1 VKLFELLID
10 ENDDFSGVEFLSIV
24 KNPANEV
31 KFEIFND
38 QTQHNCAVENDLPDE
53 LLKHFEEFGE
63 QLNPDLLIGAKI
75 GPAKLVLTAQDFAAP
90 PITSDPKKFDIFSG
104 DQQDGEVITRYIYGV
119 DTGLGAPLIS
129 TSREMCRKLLV
140 AQRVFSR
147 QDIINLSNKLTSA
160 SDSFKLV
167 PRAQMNSQ
175 VDAFEYKMG
184 ALCRHRWFQIEFA
197 VPQDLT
203 YDQALAKI
211 PVKAQAAI
219 GVGKNVGGAGR
230 PFQAEAKIVPPSQLN
245 RRPAGFSASDD
256 LEPVNFHMGLFMYKT
271 RKAALLAEPTAKA
284 ITRVKI
290 NACGYDYGCSGYMPA
305 EVYGQYF
312 EGSAEVLETFKVRQ
326 SFVKVPDYI
335 REVAQQAVNYA
346 EENGWG
352 DCGTDV
358 GKRRAN
364 DLADPTYDASL
375 DILTRMYSYGS
386 RHKVDWESSKD
397 FEDGCGSLMMA
408 AWGLSRS
415 NYDAAMKF
423 LEGEIEKATKD
434 NVAFSKN
441 ELKGDITA
449 VVFQPDQK
457 IYRYDPESNTSYY
470 VFMSRDTIRKMLM
483 KLSKL
488 KPKNLINIEH
498 TDKVFPG
505 NEVYSYENWL
515 VGDDPMMDKSYEIF
529 GRDFPSGTWITTIH
543 FANNEHFEN
552 FVLSNETA
560 GISLQGLFE
569 EVPFNFMNFAEVGPR
584 GGIKESEKAPKS
596 DTPNTSPE
604 GENTAGGDASGKRGA
619 KVSAEQEKTLQK
631 KVDDFNEKESNTKN
645 GNATLG
651 ALKSVFQRGLGA
663 YNTSHSPAVKS
674 AEQWAYAR
682 VNAFL
687 YLLKNGRPENK
698 KYITDYD
705 LLPNKHPKNMEAS
718 AMDYP
723 SELDVFGYQTEYF
736 FICPR
741 AVELFEHLMEMNPPE
756 DEQGMIRSLALQAD
770 AIFQIEHEALSRG
783 KATSQDLQQAILL
796 VDDFTDLL
804 GEIDHLLGMEHD
816 PSFMLDHIEVIA
828 GLTED
833 FADYPWEE
841 CISDMTERYGANSAP
856 KICGKIKAE
865 NMKKTEMSKED
876 YDAAI
881 RVFLLEELINKLD
894 R

>member
-1 VKLFELLID
+1 MKLFELLID
-10 ENDDFSGVEFLSIV
+10 EDDDFSGVEFISIV

-31 KFEIFND
+31 RFEIFND
-38 QTQHNCAVENDLPDE
+38 QTDHNCQVENDIPDE

-104 DQQDGEVITRYIYGV
+104 DQQDGDVITRYIYGV

-160 SDSFKLV
+160 PDSFKLV
-167 PRAQMNSQ
+167 PRAQMNGQ

-197 VPQDLT
+197 VPQDMT
-203 YDQALAKI
+203 YDQALAKV

-219 GVGKNVGGAGR
+219 GVGTNVGGAGR

-290 NACGYDYGCSGYMPA
+290 NACSYDYGCSGYMPA
-305 EVYGQYF
+305 EIYGQYF

-364 DLADPTYDASL
+364 DLADPSYDASL

-386 RHKVDWESSKD
+386 RHKVDFDSSKD

-415 NYDAAMKF
+415 NYDEAMKF
-423 LEGEIEKATKD
+423 LEGQIDKATKD
-434 NVAFSKN
+434 NVEFSKN

-498 TDKVFPG
+498 TDKVFSG

-515 VGDDPMMDKSYEIF
+515 VGDDPKMDKSYEIF
-529 GRDFPSGTWITTIH
+529 GREFAPGTWITTIH
-543 FANNEHFEN
+543 FANTKHFEN

-569 EVPFNFMNFAEVGPR
+569 EVPFNFMNFAEVGT
-584 GGIKESEKAPKS
+584 KML
-596 DTPNTSPE
+596 D
-604 GENTAGGDASGKRGA
+604 ENPCQDGYVAYG
-619 KVSAEQEKTLQK
+619 
-631 KVDDFNEKESNTKN
+631 TKN
-645 GNATLG
+645 KDGRQVPNCI
-651 ALKSVFQRGLGA
+651 
-663 YNTSHSPAVKS
+663 P
-674 AEQWAYAR
+674 
-682 VNAFL
+682 VNMADDVM
-687 YLLKNGRPENK
+687 NS
-698 KYITDYD
+698 TT
-705 LLPNKHPKNMEAS
+705 
-718 AMDYP
+718 
-723 SELDVFGYQTEYF
+723 ELDVFGYQTEYF

-741 AVELFEHLMEMNPPE
+741 AVELFEHLMQMNPPE

-804 GEIDHLLGMEHD
+804 GEIDQLLGMEHD
-816 PSFMLDHIEVIA
+816 PSFMLNHLEIIA
-828 GLTED
+828 DLTED

-841 CISDMTERYGANSAP
+841 CIGDMTERYGATAAP

-881 RVFLLEELINKLD
+881 RVFLLEELIKKID